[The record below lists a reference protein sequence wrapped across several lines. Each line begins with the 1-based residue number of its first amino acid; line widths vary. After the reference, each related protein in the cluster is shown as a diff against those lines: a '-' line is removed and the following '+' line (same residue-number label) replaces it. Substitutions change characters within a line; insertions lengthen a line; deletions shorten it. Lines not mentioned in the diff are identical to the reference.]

1 MKTIR
6 LGTFETNSS
15 STHTLAILP
24 NSAENVPIGQTIELK
39 FTKKDQWDYE
49 IDSNWKLFRLF
60 NSNKEKTLKYL
71 NKLNIIVVIS
81 LEDLDIIE
89 SEFSWKSFDFDLPFE
104 SLDNFIS
111 FIWGNTIVDEWDN
124 NDIDEII
131 ENFKQ
136 LNSQNYLTEKYNS

>member
-24 NSAENVPIGQTIELK
+24 NSAINIPIGQTIELK

-60 NSNKEKTLKYL
+60 DSNPDLTLEYL
-71 NKLNIIVVIS
+71 DELNINVIIS
-81 LEDLDIIE
+81 LKNLDIMK
-89 SEFSWKSFDFDLPFE
+89 SEFSWNRFEFDFNTLDEFTSYIWGE
-104 SLDNFIS
+104 SKSECFDNNNWEQIEEFIS
-111 FIWGNTIVDEWDN
+111 QYKQNGYKTQLFNDN
-124 NDIDEII
+124 
-131 ENFKQ
+131 
-136 LNSQNYLTEKYNS
+136 

>member
-24 NSAENVPIGQTIELK
+24 NSAENIPIGQTIELK

-60 NSNKEKTLKYL
+60 DSNPDLTLEYL
-71 NKLNIIVVIS
+71 DELNINVIIS
-81 LEDLDIIE
+81 LKNLDIMK
-89 SEFSWKSFDFDLPFE
+89 SEFSWNRFEFDFNTLDEFTSYVWGE
-104 SLDNFIS
+104 SESECFDNNNWEQIEEFIS
-111 FIWGNTIVDEWDN
+111 RYKQNGYKTQLFNDN
-124 NDIDEII
+124 
-131 ENFKQ
+131 
-136 LNSQNYLTEKYNS
+136 

>member
-24 NSAENVPIGQTIELK
+24 NSAKNIPIGQTIELK

-60 NSNKEKTLKYL
+60 DSNSELTLEYL
-71 NKLNIIVVIS
+71 DELNINVIIS
-81 LEDLDIIE
+81 LKNLDIMK
-89 SEFSWKSFDFDLPFE
+89 SEFSWNRFEFDFNTLDEFTSYVWGE
-104 SLDNFIS
+104 SESECFDNNNWEQIEEFIS
-111 FIWGNTIVDEWDN
+111 RYKQNGYKTQLFNDN
-124 NDIDEII
+124 
-131 ENFKQ
+131 
-136 LNSQNYLTEKYNS
+136 

>member
-24 NSAENVPIGQTIELK
+24 NSAENIPIGQTIELK

-60 NSNKEKTLKYL
+60 DSNPDLTLEYL
-71 NKLNIIVVIS
+71 DELNINVIIS
-81 LEDLDIIE
+81 LKNLDIMK
-89 SEFSWKSFDFDLPFE
+89 SEFSWNRFEFDFNTLDEFTSYIWGESDSESFDNNNWE
-104 SLDNFIS
+104 QIEEFIS
-111 FIWGNTIVDEWDN
+111 RYKQNGYKTQLFNDN
-124 NDIDEII
+124 
-131 ENFKQ
+131 
-136 LNSQNYLTEKYNS
+136 

>member
-24 NSAENVPIGQTIELK
+24 NSAINIPIGQTIELK

-60 NSNKEKTLKYL
+60 DSNPDLTLEYL
-71 NKLNIIVVIS
+71 DELNINVIIS
-81 LEDLDIIE
+81 LKNLDIMK
-89 SEFSWKSFDFDLPFE
+89 SEFSWNRFEFDFNTLDEFTSYVWGE
-104 SLDNFIS
+104 SESECFDNNNWEQIEEFIS
-111 FIWGNTIVDEWDN
+111 RYEQNGYKTQLFNDN
-124 NDIDEII
+124 
-131 ENFKQ
+131 
-136 LNSQNYLTEKYNS
+136 